1 MPLPPDQRHQLG
13 AFLRSRR
20 ERLTP
25 DEVGLPRTARRRT
38 PGLRREELALL
49 AGMSATWYTY
59 LEQGREIRASAQV
72 MTALAEALRLDRH
85 ERAHLLQLAGHAP
98 AAEPGEREPLT
109 PEAAAVPQL
118 LQPHPAYL
126 IAGNYDVL
134 SHNGAAVELF
144 PRLFDEEPERSP
156 DEGSEQRP
164 GDGSEQPSDDKPVRS
179 PDDGSEQRPD
189 DQPDRPPNL
198 VRWMF
203 LEPVARDIVVDWEP
217 EARGLLARL
226 RTQAAR
232 HPADPRYTRLIDEL
246 TDGSPQARAWWGRYE
261 VQPRHSGR
269 KRLRH
274 PVHGPVEY
282 AYTAF
287 HLAEQP
293 DQTLVVYLNAD
304 EPATGSRPA
313 AARPR

>member
-1 MPLPPDQRHQLG
+1 MPLPPDQRRQLA

-72 MTALAEALRLDRH
+72 LTALAEALRLDRH
-85 ERAHLLQLAGHAP
+85 ERAHLLQLAGHPP
-98 AAEPGEREPLT
+98 AAETGEREPLT
-109 PEAAAVPQL
+109 PEAAAVPLL

-126 IAGNYDVL
+126 IGGNYDVL
-134 SHNGAAVELF
+134 SHNRAAGELF
-144 PRLFDEEPERSP
+144 PRLLGDEAA
-156 DEGSEQRP
+156 RP
-164 GDGSEQPSDDKPVRS
+164 A
-179 PDDGSEQRPD
+179 
-189 DQPDRPPNL
+189 NF

-203 LEPVARDIVVDWEP
+203 LEPVARDVVIDWEP

-226 RTQAAR
+226 RTQAGR
-232 HPADPRYTRLIDEL
+232 HPADPRYTRLIEEL
-246 TDGSPQARAWWGRYE
+246 TEGSPQARAWWGQYE
-261 VQPRHSGR
+261 VQSRHSGH

-293 DQTLVVYLNAD
+293 DQTLVIYLNAG
-304 EPATGSRPA
+304 EPAAG
-313 AARPR
+313 ARSG

>member
-1 MPLPPDQRHQLG
+1 MPLPPDQRRQLG

-98 AAEPGEREPLT
+98 AAEPAEREPLT

-118 LQPHPAYL
+118 LQPNPAYL

-134 SHNGAAVELF
+134 SHNRAAVELF
-144 PRLFDEEPERSP
+144 PRLFDEEPE
-156 DEGSEQRP
+156 QRP
-164 GDGSEQPSDDKPVRS
+164 N
-179 PDDGSEQRPD
+179 
-189 DQPDRPPNL
+189 DQPDQPPNL

-203 LEPVARDIVVDWEP
+203 LEPMARDIVVDWEP

-293 DQTLVVYLNAD
+293 DQTLVVYLNAG
-304 EPATGSRPA
+304 EPTTGPRPA
-313 AARPR
+313 AAPPR